1 MLLSTSPPNTL
12 HYHPAILLAS
22 SIIGETLGVWRVPP
36 KWSSLRLLRSFLPPS
51 LYPSSVAS
59 QGGVGGVWMSLLS
72 LLSAF
77 VTRHCLRLLSNPRLV
92 ARAKLPAGDPEFPPG
107 APPLPCQGPCRW
119 PCLAG
124 LGMSDRAGG
133 AGSERKQTWHP
144 SCVRSANYTDVR
156 SGPRGPVAQRK
167 DAMQAL
173 GARAALQRKPGNSR
187 T

>member
-1 MLLSTSPPNTL
+1 MLFSIPPPNTL

-22 SIIGETLGVWRVPP
+22 SIIGETLGVWWVPP
-36 KWSSLRLLRSFLPPS
+36 KWSSSRLLRSFPPPS

-59 QGGVGGVWMSLLS
+59 QGGGGVWMSLLS
-72 LLSAF
+72 PLSAF
-77 VTRHCLRLLSNPRLV
+77 VTRHCLRLLSNPRLI
-92 ARAKLPAGDPEFPPG
+92 ARAKLPAGDPEFPPR
-107 APPLPCQGPCRW
+107 APPLHCQGPRRRR

-124 LGMSDRAGG
+124 LGVSDRAGG
-133 AGSERKQTWHP
+133 AGSECKRTWHP
-144 SCVRSANYTDVR
+144 SCVRRANYTDVG

-173 GARAALQRKPGNSR
+173 GARAALQRKPGNSS